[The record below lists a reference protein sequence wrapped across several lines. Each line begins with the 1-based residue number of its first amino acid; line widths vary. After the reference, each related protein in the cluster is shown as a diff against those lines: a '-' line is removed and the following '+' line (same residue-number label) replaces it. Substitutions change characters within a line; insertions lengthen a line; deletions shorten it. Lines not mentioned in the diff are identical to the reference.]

1 MLEQG
6 TDPLKSMTIYSG
18 LVQLGLGRFI
28 FHFTLLCIK
37 IYFVDN
43 AGEYLCMSRSLFL
56 PEAKENTSEGLIHL
70 IHQQGGVETVCR
82 QGIHQ
87 WTAFSILRRWRCTQE
102 MLMRDEKGVT
112 TPWLWLTQSQPRQ
125 ISNLPAHS
133 SISSTA
139 GSASFCSE
147 FWLSWM

>member
-43 AGEYLCMSRSLFL
+43 AREYLRMSRSLFL
-56 PEAKENTSEGLIHL
+56 PEAKENISEGLIHL

-87 WTAFSILRRWRCTQE
+87 
-102 MLMRDEKGVT
+102 
-112 TPWLWLTQSQPRQ
+112 
-125 ISNLPAHS
+125 
-133 SISSTA
+133 
-139 GSASFCSE
+139 
-147 FWLSWM
+147 